1 MLTKRIITGIIGIIA
16 AFFAINKGGIIFNS
30 MIVIIGCLAWREF
43 VKAFKNINKNLAL
56 VEGLMVLLLLFGTA
70 WFGNSQEIIMFML
83 LANILIFS
91 KIIFNA
97 EKFKLEEAFFTIAGI
112 SYIGFAFIHFIYL
125 AALNTS
131 TVTVFGSELTLSSAF
146 IWLAF
151 LGTLASD
158 TFAFFVG
165 SKFGKHKL
173 CPQISPA
180 KTVEGFIGGII
191 GSTIILILLAKLF
204 NFLLL
209 PTAILG
215 LIIGFIAPLGDLIES
230 SIKRYTM
237 IKDSGTL
244 LPGHGGVLD
253 RFDSAMIVIPIVY
266 YYLQYIN
273 LY

>member
-151 LGTLASD
+151 LGTWASD
-158 TFAFFVG
+158 TFAFFVKEG
-165 SKFGKHKL
+165 GTKLLVQLLGKY
-173 CPQISPA
+173 A
-180 KTVEGFIGGII
+180 V
-191 GSTIILILLAKLF
+191 
-204 NFLLL
+204 
-209 PTAILG
+209 
-215 LIIGFIAPLGDLIES
+215 
-230 SIKRYTM
+230 
-237 IKDSGTL
+237 TL
-244 LPGHGGVLD
+244 LIKV
-253 RFDSAMIVIPIVY
+253 
-266 YYLQYIN
+266 
-273 LY
+273 